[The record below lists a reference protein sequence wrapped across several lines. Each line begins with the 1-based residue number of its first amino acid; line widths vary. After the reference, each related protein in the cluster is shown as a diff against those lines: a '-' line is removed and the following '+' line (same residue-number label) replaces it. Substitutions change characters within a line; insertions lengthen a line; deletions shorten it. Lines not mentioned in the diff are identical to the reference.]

1 MQRGLG
7 GFPHERL
14 HQDIEEKPLRGNLAA
29 CVDVLA
35 GLRFEKD
42 LVRRLLSEEI
52 MEESVTYQDIIQKGR
67 QRGKQE
73 EARFIVMRLL
83 TLRLGLLDPV
93 LQQKIE
99 GLSITRL
106 EELSE
111 ALLDFETATD
121 LVVWLDQQQ

>member
-42 LVRRLLSEEI
+42 LVRRLLSE
-52 MEESVTYQDIIQKGR
+52 
-67 QRGKQE
+67 
-73 EARFIVMRLL
+73 
-83 TLRLGLLDPV
+83 
-93 LQQKIE
+93 
-99 GLSITRL
+99 
-106 EELSE
+106 
-111 ALLDFETATD
+111 
-121 LVVWLDQQQ
+121 